1 MTSDRNDVRRVMLA
15 LWETSSLQDLWRA
28 ALQHISDAPAE
39 LVTVFVTDDRWR
51 RAASLPFTR
60 EVSRFGGA
68 TKDFTK
74 VRAEQ
79 LDKEAVAQAEGR
91 VKKLATEAR
100 IQFSFTV
107 LGEHEALRIGE
118 FVTSE
123 SDLLIAPA
131 VLKRWPIY
139 AEIARLNCR
148 ILLVDTQD
156 DTTRTNDGDGGDP
169 GTQA

>member
-1 MTSDRNDVRRVMLA
+1 MTSDRTNVRRVMLA

-28 ALQHISDAPAE
+28 ALQHMSDAPVE

-60 EVSRFGGA
+60 EVSRCGGG
-68 TKDFTK
+68 TRDFTQ

-91 VKKLATEAR
+91 LTELATEAR

-107 LGEHEALRIGE
+107 LEEHEARKIGE
-118 FVTSE
+118 YVTSE
-123 SDLLIAPA
+123 SDVLIASA
-131 VLKRWPIY
+131 DLKRRPIY
-139 AEIARLNCR
+139 AEIARLKCR
-148 ILLVDTQD
+148 ILLVETPD
-156 DTTRTNDGDGGDP
+156 DAAPPDDS
-169 GTQA
+169 